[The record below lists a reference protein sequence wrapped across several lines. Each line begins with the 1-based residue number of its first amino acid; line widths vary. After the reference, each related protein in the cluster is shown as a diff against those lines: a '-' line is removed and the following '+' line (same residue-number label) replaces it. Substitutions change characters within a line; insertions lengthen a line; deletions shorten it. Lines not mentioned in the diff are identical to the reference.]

1 MTRLQLSLLLL
12 FTVALLAM
20 PLAGGNYVLRLA
32 TIMLMYSTLAMAWN
46 FLGGFAGYPSFGL
59 AAFFGLGAYA
69 GGIVQSSGYP
79 IALAWL
85 AAVAVGTLFAAA
97 LGAILLRLRGH
108 AFAIAT
114 LVVTEVLRE
123 VTNGWTG
130 LTGGG
135 MGINLPFFG
144 WSPSAMSMFFFYVM
158 FALAAVTF
166 ITTFI
171 VANNRL
177 GFGLT
182 CIRQNEDAA
191 NIVGIDTTRYKIYA
205 FTLSGG
211 FAAAAGGIYASWIG
225 YIEPADVYDVL
236 FSIKPIL
243 MVLLGG
249 MGTVFGPIFG
259 AVAFLVLDEV
269 VWRNFLELN
278 TGILGLLIVIL
289 ILFLPAGL
297 ASFDPRSLWR
307 SLWRKAAAT

>member
-1 MTRLQLSLLLL
+1 MTRLQLSLVL
-12 FTVALLAM
+12 VATAILLAM
-20 PLAGGNYVLRLA
+20 PLVGGNYVLRLA
-32 TIMLMYSTLAMAWN
+32 TIMLMYATLAMAWN
-46 FLGGFAGYPSFGL
+46 FIGGFAGYPSFGL

-69 GGIVQSSGYP
+69 GGVVQSTGVS

-85 AAVAVGTLFAAA
+85 AAVAVGTLFALV
-97 LGAILLRLRGH
+97 LGFILLRLRGS

-135 MGINLPFFG
+135 MGLNLPFFG
-144 WSPSAMSMFFFYVM
+144 WSPSALSAFFFYAM
-158 FALAAVTF
+158 LALTAVTF
-166 ITTFI
+166 VTTFI
-171 VANNRL
+171 VAHNRL

-211 FAAAAGGIYASWIG
+211 FAAATGGIYASWIG
-225 YIEPADVYDVL
+225 YIEPGDVYDVL
-236 FSIKPIL
+236 FSIKPIV

-269 VWRNFLELN
+269 VWRSFLELN

-297 ASFDPRSLWR
+297 ASFDVRSLWR
-307 SLWRKAAAT
+307 RAVTP

>member
-1 MTRLQLSLLLL
+1 MTRLQLSLVL
-12 FTVALLAM
+12 VATAILLAM
-20 PLAGGNYVLRLA
+20 PLVGGNYVLRLA
-32 TIMLMYSTLAMAWN
+32 TIMLMYATLAMAWN
-46 FLGGFAGYPSFGL
+46 FIGGFAGYPSFGL

-69 GGIVQSSGYP
+69 GGVVQSTGAS

-85 AAVAVGTLFAAA
+85 AAVVVGTLFA
-97 LGAILLRLRGH
+97 
-108 AFAIAT
+108 
-114 LVVTEVLRE
+114 LVL
-123 VTNGWTG
+123 
-130 LTGGG
+130 
-135 MGINLPFFG
+135 NLPFFG
-144 WSPSAMSMFFFYVM
+144 WSPAALSAFFFYAM
-158 FALAAVTF
+158 LALTAVTF
-166 ITTFI
+166 VTTFV
-171 VANNRL
+171 VAHNRL

-225 YIEPADVYDVL
+225 YIEPGDVYDVL
-236 FSIKPIL
+236 FSIKPIV

-289 ILFLPAGL
+289 ILYLPAGL
-297 ASFDPRSLWR
+297 ASFDVR
-307 SLWRKAAAT
+307 SLWRKAATP

>member
-1 MTRLQLSLLLL
+1 MTRLQLSLVL
-12 FTVALLAM
+12 VATAILLAM
-20 PLAGGNYVLRLA
+20 PLVGGNYVLRLA
-32 TIMLMYSTLAMAWN
+32 TIMLMYATLAMAWN
-46 FLGGFAGYPSFGL
+46 FIGGFAGYPSFGL

-69 GGIVQSSGYP
+69 GGVVQSTGVS

-85 AAVAVGTLFAAA
+85 AAVVVGTLFALV
-97 LGAILLRLRGH
+97 LGFILLRLRGS

-123 VTNGWTG
+123 LTNGWTG

-135 MGINLPFFG
+135 MGLNLPFFG
-144 WSPSAMSMFFFYVM
+144 WSPAALSAFFFYAM
-158 FALAAVTF
+158 LALTAVTF
-166 ITTFI
+166 VTTFI
-171 VANNRL
+171 VAHNRL

-191 NIVGIDTTRYKIYA
+191 NIVGIDTVRYKIYA

-225 YIEPADVYDVL
+225 YIEPGDVYDVL
-236 FSIKPIL
+236 FSIKPIV

-289 ILFLPAGL
+289 ILYLPAGL
-297 ASFDPRSLWR
+297 ASFDVR
-307 SLWRKAAAT
+307 SLWRKAATP

>member
-1 MTRLQLSLLLL
+1 MTRLQLTL
-12 FTVALLAM
+12 TIAVAVAILAL
-20 PLAGGNYVLRLA
+20 PLVGGNYLLRLG
-32 TIMLMYSTLAMAWN
+32 TIMMMYATLAMAWN

-59 AAFFGLGAYA
+59 AAFFGLGSYA
-69 GGIVQSSGYP
+69 GGVVQSTGVP
-79 IALAWL
+79 IVLAWL
-85 AAVAVGTLFAAA
+85 CAVVVGTLFAFV
-97 LGAILLRLRGH
+97 LGAVLLRLRGH

-123 VTNGWTG
+123 LTNGWTS

-135 MGINLPFFG
+135 MGLNLPFFG
-144 WSPSAMSMFFFYVM
+144 WSPSALSEFFFYVM
-158 FALAAVTF
+158 FALAAITFVT
-166 ITTFI
+166 TYV

-182 CIRQNEDAA
+182 CIKQNEDAA
-191 NIVGIDTTRYKIYA
+191 NIVGIDTTKYKIIA

-225 YIEPADVYDVL
+225 YIEPSDVYDVL

-269 VWRNFLELN
+269 VWRNFLELH
-278 TGILGLLIVIL
+278 TGTLGLLIVIL
-289 ILFLPAGL
+289 VLFLPAGL
-297 ASFDPRSLWR
+297 ASFDLRSLF
-307 SLWRKAAAT
+307 RKAATA